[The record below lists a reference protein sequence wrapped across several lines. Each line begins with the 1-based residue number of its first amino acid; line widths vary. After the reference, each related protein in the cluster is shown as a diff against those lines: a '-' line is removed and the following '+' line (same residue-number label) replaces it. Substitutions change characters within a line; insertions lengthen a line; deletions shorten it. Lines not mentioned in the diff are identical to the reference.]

1 MRLRKQRKLRRL
13 RNFLKFT
20 VLTSTLPPYVL
31 IIHNCWR
38 KRFFQLANM
47 PETCAEST
55 KDGRNPNK
63 LTRLLARLGL
73 IAPYLGKR
81 DVRSHSPK
89 KSHTA
94 LPFYR

>member
-20 VLTSTLPPYVL
+20 VLTSTLPPCA
-31 IIHNCWR
+31 IIIYNCWR
-38 KRFFQLANM
+38 KGFFQLANM

-73 IAPYLGKR
+73 MAPYLGKR
-81 DVRSHSPK
+81 DVCSHGSK